1 MEKNNQKK
9 QVIDKNKRVRKAN
22 KNINEDTNKN
32 RKEMV
37 ISLIAI
43 ILIVLFVII
52 LAVVN
57 NKMNQTKNNENLQG
71 KTVTKNESYNKNLS
85 KEEQEKIDKANEM
98 IEITPEILKEK
109 LEKGENMLLDFHATW
124 CEPCKLMKP
133 EIAKALEQGVK
144 IYKIDVDKYKNTAI
158 EYGIRVMPTVILIKD
173 KKTYKSVYGF
183 QNSEKLKALYNEIK

>member
-1 MEKNNQKK
+1 MDKRK
-9 QVIDKNKRVRKAN
+9 QETKTTV
-22 KNINEDTNKN
+22 
-32 RKEMV
+32 KESV
-37 ISLIAI
+37 VSAI
-43 ILIVLFVII
+43 VII

-57 NKMNQTKNNENLQG
+57 NNMNKSKQETIAG
-71 KTVTKNESYNKNLS
+71 KDITNVNTAKTGYS
-85 KEEQEKIDKANEM
+85 KEETEKIEKANSD

-109 LEKGENMLLDFHATW
+109 LEKNENMIIDFHATW

-158 EYGIRVMPTVILIKD
+158 EYGIRVMPTAILIKD

-183 QNSEKLKALYNEIK
+183 QNSEKLKVLYNEIK